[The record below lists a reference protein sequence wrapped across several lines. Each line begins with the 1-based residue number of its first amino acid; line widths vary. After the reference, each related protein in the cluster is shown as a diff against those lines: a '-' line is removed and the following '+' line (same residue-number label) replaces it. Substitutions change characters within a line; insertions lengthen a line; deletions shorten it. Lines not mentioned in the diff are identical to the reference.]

1 LGEEV
6 RKTVESLKYPVFRNM
21 KHIKNKI
28 NSLELT
34 AIHFL
39 DELKSIFTDR
49 GALLILVGA
58 MMIYPI
64 VYSIGYSKE
73 TMTDL
78 PVAVVDKDHSV
89 ASRKYAAMI
98 GASSEL
104 DVIYKPEDLD
114 EAEKLFMENKISG
127 AILIPQGFEKD
138 ILSAK
143 QANVAVYADASYFL
157 KYKNT
162 ILAATISDAYFSG
175 AISVMRY
182 MAEGNSIQQAKINS
196 DPIQAQTHILYNPSS
211 AYGSFV
217 MPGLI
222 LVIIQQTLLIGI
234 GILGGSFSESKA
246 SPFLL
251 FGQKRRRE
259 ILPFLMG
266 KAGAYLFI
274 SIFNI
279 SFAVLLVHHW
289 FNYPDKAKIMD
300 VTMLLFPYLLSVIFL
315 GIGLSTLFKHRES
328 ALVFMVFL
336 SPIALFLSGLS
347 WPVSAMPVWLVNL
360 SKLFPSTTVI
370 PAYLRLRTMGV
381 GLSEVK
387 TELLQLYFQ
396 AAIYFLLT
404 MTYFFVRVSIH
415 KRKKLVTT
423 EVSNSQ

>member
-1 LGEEV
+1 
-6 RKTVESLKYPVFRNM
+6 M

-28 NSLELT
+28 NNLELT
-34 AIHFL
+34 AIHFK
-39 DELKSIFTDR
+39 DELRSIFTDS

-58 MMIYPI
+58 MLIYPI
-64 VYSIGYSKE
+64 IYSIGYSKE
-73 TMTDL
+73 TLTDI
-78 PVAVVDKDHSV
+78 PVAVVDQDHSV

-104 DVIYKPEDLD
+104 NIAFKPEDLGV
-114 EAEKLFMENKISG
+114 AEQLFMENRISG
-127 AILIPQGFEKD
+127 VIVIPKGFEKD
-138 ILSAK
+138 ILSGN

-162 ILAATISDAYFSG
+162 ILAATYSDAYFSG

-182 MAEGNSIQQAKINS
+182 MAEGKSIQQAKISS
-196 DPIQAQTHILYNPSS
+196 DPIQTQTHILYNPSS
-211 AYGSFV
+211 AYGSFI

-234 GILGGSFSESKA
+234 GVLGGSFSESKA

-251 FGQKRRRE
+251 LGQKRRRE
-259 ILPFLMG
+259 IMPYLMG
-266 KAGAYLFI
+266 KTGAYLFI
-274 SIFNI
+274 SFFNI
-279 SFAVLLVHHW
+279 AFAVVLVHHW
-289 FNYPDKAKIMD
+289 FHFPDKANIMD
-300 VTMLLFPYLLSVIFL
+300 VLMLLLPFLLSVIFM

-347 WPVSAMPVWLVNL
+347 WPVSAMPEWLVNM

-387 TELLQLYFQ
+387 NELLQLYLQ
-396 AAIYFLLT
+396 AGIYFLLT
-404 MTYFFVRVSIH
+404 VAYFFLRVSVV
-415 KRKKLVTT
+415 KRKEQQLV
-423 EVSNSQ
+423 EV